1 MSLDIFLSVGST
13 YNDEQEEFVK
23 TIEKY
28 LESNGLSSKTLGR
41 SVFSSEQPLKAVEAC
56 MKKCAGTIILA
67 FERTCIENGK
77 EKRGS
82 PKEIA
87 LNNINL
93 PTVWNQI
100 EAAMSYSLG
109 LPLLVLV
116 EHGLKNEGL
125 LEKGYDWYV
134 KEISLDKS
142 TLLEPEFVGVFFDW
156 KKRVEETK
164 ARIENSPEK
173 ENAEVVVDDLT
184 IGQIFKSLKPAHL
197 WTIGVSIVTILTG
210 VAAAA
215 FNLGK
220 MFGK

>member
-1 MSLDIFLSVGST
+1 MSLDIFLSVGTT
-13 YNDEQEEFVK
+13 YNDKQEEFVK

-41 SVFSSEQPLKAVEAC
+41 SVFSSEQPLKAVEGC
-56 MKKCAGTIILA
+56 MKKCAGTVILA

-82 PKEIA
+82 PKEVA
-87 LNNINL
+87 LNNVNL

-100 EAAMSYSLG
+100 EAAMSYSFG

-142 TLLEPEFVGVFFDW
+142 TLFETEFVGVFSDW

-164 ARIENSPEK
+164 AEIENSPKKKIDVFPE
-173 ENAEVVVDDLT
+173 DLT
-184 IGQIFKSLKPAHL
+184 IGQIFNSLKPAHF

-210 VAAAA
+210 IAAAA